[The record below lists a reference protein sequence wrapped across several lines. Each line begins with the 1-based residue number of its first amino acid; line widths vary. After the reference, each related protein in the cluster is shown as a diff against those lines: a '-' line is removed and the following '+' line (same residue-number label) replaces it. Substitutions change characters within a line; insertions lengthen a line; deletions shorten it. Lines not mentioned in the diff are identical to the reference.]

1 MSGLRY
7 EDHYA
12 LIEIQAPAIQG
23 FKFKGLLAMIGA
35 GLVLYYGK
43 TKRATVMLK
52 CEDLWH
58 E

>member
-12 LIEIQAPAIQG
+12 LIEIQAPAIQ
-23 FKFKGLLAMIGA
+23 FKGLLAMIGA
-35 GLVLYYGK
+35 GRVLYYGK